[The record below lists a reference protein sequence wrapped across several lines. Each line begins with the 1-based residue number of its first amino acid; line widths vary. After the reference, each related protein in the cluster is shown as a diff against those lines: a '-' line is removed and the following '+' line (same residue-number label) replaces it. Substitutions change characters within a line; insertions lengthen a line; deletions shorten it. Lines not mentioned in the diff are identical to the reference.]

1 MGPELFGVGAAEAVL
16 VFVIAL
22 ILVGPQR
29 FPDIARQGGRWYR
42 VARGYTAEITK
53 DVRAAIDELEEE
65 VKASAD
71 DLNEVRELGEEM
83 GADLQQAGTDL
94 DKIGAETERD
104 MTDQPAGRSAAPTA
118 AEQPAEQ
125 PTASANGAP
134 AAGEDVPARP
144 GGTEA

>member
-42 VARGYTAEITK
+42 IARGYTAEITK

-65 VKASAD
+65 VKAGAE
-71 DLNEVRELGEEM
+71 DLNEVRELGQEM
-83 GADLQQAGTDL
+83 ESDLQQAGADL
-94 DKIGAETERD
+94 DQIGADTERD
-104 MTDQPAGRSAAPTA
+104 LT
-118 AEQPAEQ
+118 EQPATNSNAA
-125 PTASANGAP
+125 PATSSDAAATTDADTP

-144 GGTEA
+144 GGAEA